1 MDSLI
6 AFVAQYGPWSWV
18 VAGLALLA
26 LELVA
31 PGGIFLW
38 LGVAAVVTGIG
49 SGFIAIDWPVQFVA
63 FGVLSIASI
72 ALWLRLRPHGTVSDR
87 PFLNRR
93 AARFV
98 GQEVVLNEPI
108 RDGFGRVSLD
118 DTTWRVQGPNLEAGQ
133 KVRIIDFDGAILK
146 VEAAS

>member
-38 LGVAAVVTGIG
+38 LGIAAVVTGIG
-49 SGFIAIDWPVQFVA
+49 SGLIAIDWPVQFVI

-72 ALWLRLRPHGTVSDR
+72 AIWLKLRPHGTASDR

-118 DTTWRVQGPNLEAGQ
+118 DTTWRVQGPDLAAGQ
-133 KVRIIDFDGAILK
+133 KVRIIDFDGAVLK
-146 VEAAS
+146 VEAVL